1 MSSNKKVNPAPSA
14 PALEVPNDAEI
25 GESTY
30 APLEAGVYKF
40 TVDTIDVT
48 EIKGGPHKGKLAFN
62 VKLKTETN
70 RVLFKLIPMW
80 PAGNDAKEVTWIRM
94 ARVSFVEALGISNDR
109 LFNHTEKLIGSV
121 VNAEVSAKDNGAY
134 GVQNFV
140 VKFVK

>member
-1 MSSNKKVNPAPSA
+1 MSSNKKVVPAVSA
-14 PALEVPNDAEI
+14 PALAVPNDAEI

-30 APLEAGVYKF
+30 SPLPAGIYQF

-48 EIKGGPHKGKLAFN
+48 EIKGGPHQGKLAFN
-62 VKLKTETN
+62 VKLKTESN

-80 PAGNDAKEVTWIRM
+80 QAGNDAKEVTWIRM
-94 ARVSFVEALGISNDR
+94 ARVSFVEALGINNEQ

-121 VNAEVSAKDNGAY
+121 VQAEVSAKDNGAY